1 MTTVYVSY
9 RPETSSSLATRLADE
24 LRARKMVVLL
34 SEQADSDTLAQTGRQ
49 AIEQADVFV
58 CLVTAGTFDSNRVR
72 QEVECAHRLNKP
84 MIPVFQAGYVPLAQM
99 PTPHVRA
106 LLGSD
111 GIQAFEYPDTEV
123 TPVAAVL
130 ANLIENTA
138 TWAQSPSDSHVAALA
153 PLTPNIS
160 DLAGQKLGQ
169 YELREV
175 LGVGGMGAVY
185 RAWQAS
191 LRREV
196 AVKILTPALAADPGY
211 QERFTREAQ
220 ISATLEHAHIVP
232 VYDYGTANDLSYVV
246 MRLLTGG
253 TLAERINHRLKSDK
267 GLPSLAEVAEVLK
280 ALASALDYAH
290 SKGVIHRDI
299 KANNVMF
306 DDQGSP
312 FLVDFGIAKLANV
325 TTALTGTGM
334 TMGTPTYM
342 SPEQWRGESIT
353 PATDQ
358 YALGVLTYVM
368 LTGRLPF
375 EAPTPYALM
384 HKHLHEEPTPPQT
397 WRADVTDEV
406 KNVLYRAMAKN
417 PRDRFATTR
426 DFANAFTFAIGMKA
440 REALSTGFFVT
451 PLPGQPP
458 KPPAPPLVMEDS
470 PTVTPAPSGAT
481 PPPGLPPA
489 VVTPAGQ
496 DQTPAAPPAKPQRP
510 SLLWGAIVAIVA
522 VLGITALAL
531 LGGRGADN
539 DARATEAAS
548 TGTAAALALLPTE
561 TDMPTNAPTAT
572 DTAVATATPT
582 QAPSDTPTATDIP
595 TSTPTATD
603 LPTDTPT
610 STATDTGTPTPTDT
624 PTVTYTPTATDTPTD
639 TRTPTPATPL
649 AQILRNGLAVRL
661 GPGSHYP
668 VAMSLDRGD
677 QLEILGISEDGAWFQ
692 IVLPDNSIGWVA
704 SSSALVNTFGDL
716 EVVPIAAPPTETP
729 TYTFTPS
736 DTPTATDTPTNT
748 PTPTHI
754 PTATDTPTSTPTS
767 TNTPTD
773 TPTATVTPTD
783 TPMPTDTPTTTPSH
797 TPTDTATLTQTPTDT
812 LTATWTPTTAPRPTA
827 SPTHTLPPPP
837 PTATRLPIV
846 NCPGALPSQLYVGVT
861 GFVRAEDPRPV
872 NVRLAPGVTSRKI
885 DELRVNEQ
893 FRVLEGPACQG
904 NIAWYRVSYGGGAL
918 EGWIAE
924 GDDRYFV
931 SPLET
936 GVVQPP
942 TPDTDTDRVLGPPC
956 PILVEDDFDRR
967 LSRHNWFQGTG
978 NRSVIEIV
986 DGAYQLRIGT
996 GTGGSEA
1003 TTWGSLRDFRFRDAR
1018 VEAVIRAAKFTPDV
1032 NVRTGLWLRYQD
1044 ENAFLAFMIN
1054 SRGSYVISRWSDDQY
1069 HDLIPWTRT
1078 PAIRL
1083 RDNAANTLQ
1092 IEITGDTFA
1101 FYINGQ
1107 YMATVTDATWPDGR
1121 LAFFG
1126 SASTTDTPISFD
1138 LDYVRVC
1145 GN

>member
-1 MTTVYVSY
+1 MTSVYVSY
-9 RPETSSSLATRLADE
+9 RLETSSNLALRIADD
-24 LRARKMVVLL
+24 LRARKMVVFL
-34 SEQADSDTLAQTGRQ
+34 SENANGDTLAQTGRQ

-58 CLVTAGTFDSNRVR
+58 CLVAGGTFDSNRVR
-72 QEVECAHRLNKP
+72 QEVECAHRLNKA
-84 MIPVFQAGYVPLAQM
+84 MIPVFQESYVPLAQM
-99 PTPHVRA
+99 PTPHVRV
-106 LLGSD
+106 LLGCD
-111 GIQAFEYPDTEV
+111 GIQAFEHPDTEI
-123 TPVAAVL
+123 TPITDIL

-138 TWAQSPSDSHVAALA
+138 TWAQNLSEALAAPA
-153 PLTPNIS
+153 PLTPNINN
-160 DLAGQKLGQ
+160 LAGQKLGQ

-185 RAWQAS
+185 RAYQAG

-232 VYDYGTANDLSYVV
+232 VYDYGTADNLSYVV

-253 TLAERINHRLKSDK
+253 TLAERINHRLKTDK
-267 GLPSLAEVAEVLK
+267 GLPSLAEAAEVLK

-312 FLVDFGIAKLANV
+312 FLVDFGIAKLANT

-358 YALGVLTYVM
+358 YALGVLAYVM
-368 LTGRLPF
+368 VTGRLPF

-384 HKHLHEEPTPPQT
+384 HKHLNEEPTPPQT
-397 WRADVTDEV
+397 WRDDVTDVV

-426 DFANAFTFAIGMKA
+426 DFANAFTFAIGKA

-458 KPPAPPLVMEDS
+458 KPPAPPLVVEDS
-470 PTVTPAPSGAT
+470 PTVTPT
-481 PPPGLPPA
+481 PA
-489 VVTPAGQ
+489 KAVTPSDRRETPDSTAV
-496 DQTPAAPPAKPQRP
+496 PAAPLTQPQRP
-510 SLLWGAIVAIVA
+510 SPLIWGAVVVIVAILGVA
-522 VLGITALAL
+522 ALAL
-531 LGGRGADN
+531 LGGQGGDS
-539 DARATEAAS
+539 DARATESAS
-548 TGTAAALALLPTE
+548 TGTAAMLALLPTE
-561 TDMPTNAPTAT
+561 TDTPTSAPTAT
-572 DTAVATATPT
+572 DTPLPTSTATEAPTDTATATNTPT
-582 QAPSDTPTATDIP
+582 TTATSVPSDTPTN
-595 TSTPTATD
+595 
-603 LPTDTPT
+603 
-610 STATDTGTPTPTDT
+610 TATDTDTPTPTDT
-624 PTVTYTPTATDTPTD
+624 ATYTPTVTDTPTD

-649 AQILRNGLAVRL
+649 AQIMRNGLAVRL

-668 VAMSLDRGD
+668 VAVSLESGD

-692 IVLPDNSIGWVA
+692 IVLPGGSLGWVA

-716 EVVPIAAPPTETP
+716 GVVPIAAPPTETP
-729 TYTFTPS
+729 TFTFTPS
-736 DTPTATDTPTNT
+736 NTPTATDTPTHTPTPTSTPTATDTATNTLIPSNTPTDTPTTTNTPTNTPTATDTPTNT
-748 PTPTHI
+748 PTE
-754 PTATDTPTSTPTS
+754 TA
-767 TNTPTD
+767 
-773 TPTATVTPTD
+773 
-783 TPMPTDTPTTTPSH
+783 TDTPTTTPSH
-797 TPTDTATLTQTPTDT
+797 TPTATATATLTPTST
-812 LTATWTPTTAPRPTA
+812 PRPTA
-827 SPTHTLPPPP
+827 TATRTLPPPP
-837 PTATRLPIV
+837 PTATHPPVV

-893 FRVLEGPACQG
+893 FRVLEGPACQS

-924 GDDRYFV
+924 GDERYFV

-936 GVVQPP
+936 GAQPP
-942 TPDTDTDRVLGPPC
+942 TPNPDADRVLGPPC
-956 PILVEDDFDRR
+956 PALVEDDFERR

-978 NRSVIEIV
+978 NRSVAEIV

-996 GTGGSEA
+996 GAGGSEA

-1032 NVRTGLWLRYQD
+1032 SVRTGIWLRYQD
-1044 ENAFLAFMIN
+1044 ENAFLAFIIN
-1054 SRGSYVISRWSDDQY
+1054 SRGSYVISRWSDDRY

-1083 RDNAANTLQ
+1083 RDNAANTLHV
-1092 IEITGDTFA
+1092 EITGDTFA

-1126 SASTTDTPISFD
+1126 SASTADTPISFD